1 MLLMGRPEISLG
13 RQRGAEGR
21 RPVLSGIEARTTR
34 EGKLLRRQA
43 IRAEQGQTLIVFVV
57 ALPLIISLI
66 ALVADGSNLFA
77 NKRSVQNVADATAL
91 AVARDLPA
99 NGTACVSPCPAMQAD
114 ATTYSNSNNEGPT
127 ADRPPVDHPCADSA
141 DTNCYLTPYKGD
153 NSSVQIRVKRHVT
166 TFIAGFMGLSSA
178 WVQASAA
185 VGLGGVPSAAGNVT
199 PIGVDKANV
208 CLAGDT
214 ACFNAVHTL
223 NFQNPPG
230 YSLLDLDQVSPNAP
244 IAGNTAGTQDMV
256 NWVDNGHPGL
266 LPANAW
272 YGAEAN
278 AGGHNGM
285 RGSVTPPPPTGLLG
299 AAATGRPLLIPVF
312 GQPPG
317 GATSPD
323 PATGSYWVIGFAAFV
338 IDPNWNGVQNW
349 KGNST
354 TGTHTLT
361 GKFVDFIAAGVS
373 GGPPGGPNDFGVHV
387 VTLNE

>member
-1 MLLMGRPEISLG
+1 MLVVGRAEISLG
-13 RQRGAEGR
+13 MQRAAEDGR
-21 RPVLSGIEARTTR
+21 KRVVFSTSRRSVARE
-34 EGKLLRRQA
+34 EGSLRRQA
-43 IRAEQGQTLIVFVV
+43 IRAEGGQTLILFVFV
-57 ALPLIISLI
+57 LPLFLALI

-91 AVARDLPA
+91 AVARDLPSD
-99 NGTACVSPCPAMQAD
+99 GTACAGACLTTLQSD
-114 ATTYSNSNNEGPT
+114 AITYSNLNRGPT
-127 ADRPPVDHPCADSA
+127 VDHACASSTDV
-141 DTNCYLTPYKGD
+141 NCYQTPYKG
-153 NSSVQIRVKRHVT
+153 NSTVQVRVKREVSLFFGGAT
-166 TFIAGFMGLSSA
+166 GLFSSS
-178 WVQASAA
+178 VVASAA

-199 PIGVDKANV
+199 PIGVDRANV
-208 CLAGDT
+208 CLSGDT
-214 ACFNAVHTL
+214 ACFSASHTL
-223 NFQNPPG
+223 DFQNPPG
-230 YSLLDLDQVSPNAP
+230 YSLLDLDKVSTSAP
-244 IAGNTAGTQDMV
+244 ITGNTAGTTQMV
-256 NWVDNGHPGL
+256 GWVDSGYPGL
-266 LPANAW
+266 LPSNAW

-323 PATGSYWVIGFAAFV
+323 PVTGSYWVIGFAAFV

-361 GKFVDFIAAGVS
+361 GKFVDFIATGVS
-373 GGPPGGPNDFGVHV
+373 GGPSGGPNDFGVHV
-387 VTLNE
+387 ITLDE

>member
-1 MLLMGRPEISLG
+1 MF
-13 RQRGAEGR
+13 
-21 RPVLSGIEARTTR
+21 
-34 EGKLLRRQA
+34 A
-43 IRAEQGQTLIVFVV
+43 IF
-57 ALPLIISLI
+57 
-66 ALVADGSNLFA
+66 ALVADGTNLFA

-99 NGTACVSPCPAMQAD
+99 NGTACVSPCPAMKSD
-114 ATTYSNSNNEGPT
+114 AIEYSNRNDGPT
-127 ADRPPVDHPCADSA
+127 VDHPCVDSA
-141 DTNCYLTPYKGD
+141 DMNCYLTPYKG
-153 NSSVQIRVKRHVT
+153 NSSVQIRVKKSVST
-166 TFIAGFMGLSSA
+166 YIAGFIGLSSA
-178 WVQASAA
+178 SVSASAA

-214 ACFNAVHTL
+214 ACFSASHTL
-223 NFQNPPG
+223 
-230 YSLLDLDQVSPNAP
+230 D
-244 IAGNTAGTQDMV
+244 
-256 NWVDNGHPGL
+256 WVDSGYPGL
-266 LPANAW
+266 LPSNAW

-338 IDPNWNGVQNW
+338 IDPSWNGVQNW

-361 GKFVDFIAAGVS
+361 GKFVDFIASGVS

-387 VTLNE
+387 VTLDE

>member
-1 MLLMGRPEISLG
+1 
-13 RQRGAEGR
+13 
-21 RPVLSGIEARTTR
+21 
-34 EGKLLRRQA
+34 LRRQA
-43 IRAEQGQTLIVFVV
+43 IRGEQGQTLILFVV
-57 ALPLIISLI
+57 ALPLLLALI

-77 NKRSVQNVADATAL
+77 NKRGVQNVADATAL
-91 AVARDLPA
+91 AVAKDLPA
-99 NGTACVSPCPAMQAD
+99 DGTPCVGACLTTLQSD
-114 ATTYSNSNNEGPT
+114 AINYSNLNKGPT
-127 ADRPPVDHPCADSA
+127 VDHACASSA
-141 DTNCYLTPYKGD
+141 DFNCYQTPYKT
-153 NSSVQIRVKRHVT
+153 NSSVQIRVKRQVS
-166 TFIAGFMGLSSA
+166 TFFGGATGLFSTS
-178 WVQASAA
+178 VVASAA
-185 VGLGGVPSAAGNVT
+185 VSLGGVPNAAGNVT

-230 YSLLDLDQVSPNAP
+230 YSLLDLDKVSPNAP
-244 IAGNTAGTQDMV
+244 IAGNTAGTTAMV
-256 NWVDNGHPGL
+256 TWVDNGYPGL

-285 RGSVTPPPPTGLLG
+285 RGCSGPTGTSPCPGGAPPTGLLG

-323 PATGSYWVIGFAAFV
+323 PVTGSYWVIGFAAFV
-338 IDPNWNGVQNW
+338 IDPNWDGVQNW

-361 GKFVDFIAAGVS
+361 GKFVDFIATGVS

-387 VTLNE
+387 ITLDE

>member
-1 MLLMGRPEISLG
+1 M
-13 RQRGAEGR
+13 A
-21 RPVLSGIEARTTR
+21 
-34 EGKLLRRQA
+34 
-43 IRAEQGQTLIVFVV
+43 
-57 ALPLIISLI
+57 LI
-66 ALVADGSNLFA
+66 ALVTDGSNLFA

-91 AVARDLPA
+91 AVAKDLPPD
-99 NGTACVSPCPAMQAD
+99 GTPCVGACLTTLQSDAMN
-114 ATTYSNSNNEGPT
+114 YSNLNNGPT
-127 ADRPPVDHPCADSA
+127 VDHACASTTDS
-141 DTNCYLTPYKGD
+141 NCYQTPYKS
-153 NSSVQIRVKRHVT
+153 NSSVQIRVKRQVS
-166 TFIAGFMGLSSA
+166 TFFGGITGLLSSS
-178 WVQASAA
+178 VVASAA
-185 VGLGGVPSAAGNVT
+185 VSLGGVPSAAGNVT

-214 ACFNAVHTL
+214 ACFSASHTL

-230 YSLLDLDQVSPNAP
+230 YSLLDLDKVSPNAP
-244 IAGNTAGTQDMV
+244 IAGNTAGTQSMV
-256 NWVDNGHPGL
+256 DWVDNGYPGL

-317 GATSPD
+317 GALSPD
-323 PATGSYWVIGFAAFV
+323 PGTGSYWVIGFAAFV
-338 IDPNWNGVQNW
+338 LDPNWNGVQNW

-361 GKFVDFIAAGVS
+361 GKFVDFIASGVS

-387 VTLNE
+387 ITLDE